1 MLTSRGREVGRCSD
15 VSGGCGIRIEHGA
28 LACARENVRERARG
42 DRGDGDWGVGLWRRE
57 GMRRTGAR
65 DRAREV
71 SPGARV
77 REGVGRLEVDGPV
90 DVIRGRPRGE
100 GKGLAGLLSPY

>member
-1 MLTSRGREVGRCSD
+1 M
-15 VSGGCGIRIEHGA
+15 
-28 LACARENVRERARG
+28 
-42 DRGDGDWGVGLWRRE
+42 
-57 GMRRTGAR
+57 GAR

-71 SPGARV
+71 SPGANV
-77 REGVGRLEVDGPV
+77 QEVVGRLEVDGPV

>member
-1 MLTSRGREVGRCSD
+1 MRGGR
-15 VSGGCGIRIEHGA
+15 
-28 LACARENVRERARG
+28 
-42 DRGDGDWGVGLWRRE
+42 GVGISSPWCEACDAWWRRE

-71 SPGARV
+71 SPGSRV

-90 DVIRGRPRGE
+90 DGIRGRPHGE